1 MNSLSKI
8 YVVTEYITD
17 RHSEYAKELIS
28 FPSWYKA
35 SLFLYDAIISLLVSM
50 NENGIKT
57 LNGTPYEFDCNFLGI
72 TNNTSIEDM
81 IEILKN
87 TPSGERVALLASKE
101 LDSMCFNYD
110 IKEIAFRWDYER
122 IIT

>member
-17 RHSEYAKELIS
+17 RHHEYVKELVS

-35 SLFLYDAIISLLVSM
+35 SLFVYDAILSLLVRM

-57 LNGTPYEFDCNFLGI
+57 LNGTPYEFDCKFLGI
-72 TNNTSIEDM
+72 TNDTSIEDM

-101 LDSMCFNYD
+101 LNSMCFNYD
-110 IKEIAFRWDYER
+110 IKEIEFRWDYE
-122 IIT
+122 